1 MGCYSDGWL
10 ARTGSITVWPDRTGW
25 TRGTLTL
32 RSVTLLVL
40 DAADRMLEMGFRP
53 DVEQILVRTPSTR
66 QTALFASTIPDTVR
80 TMVGRYLRNP
90 IYVALTMR
98 ETRAIAGE

>member
-1 MGCYSDGWL
+1 MLLSAQKHWL
-10 ARTGSITVWPDRTGW
+10 VLIALISLLGFGLRFYRLSSQSFWPDEISSVLIARAPL
-25 TRGTLTL
+25 TRIFE
-32 RSVTLLVL
+32 RSAQDNCLPPYFLLL
-40 DAADRMLEMGFRP
+40 
-53 DVEQILVRTPSTR
+53 
-66 QTALFASTIPDTVR
+66 R